1 MQREVYQIF
10 LTMQDHDH
18 FVCLQHAASAQKF
31 TKFSCQQVKRQ
42 LTLRGT
48 QARHLRNQLAEAQ
61 KLLIDGQLLLMLLA
75 GATALMMAQ
84 ALIASKINH
93 MQGAYLLLACVIQY
107 NANKKVRT
115 VWQWPHVTMLV

>member
-1 MQREVYQIF
+1 M
-10 LTMQDHDH
+10 
-18 FVCLQHAASAQKF
+18 
-31 TKFSCQQVKRQ
+31 KRQ

-75 GATALMMAQ
+75 GAIALRAQ

-107 NANKKVRT
+107 NANKEVRT
-115 VWQWPHVTMLV
+115 VWQWPHATMLV